1 MNRAERRRS
10 AKNREKNPR
19 TRKEKPPR
27 VPDVRTIKSHLQ
39 QAPSPQ
45 NVEKYIGQLVEQGL
59 PAAGADELIAYAAQ
73 YHETRARLNNPGKEI
88 EVLLET
94 SHAWADDRIEQSQ
107 ARGDRACAPGCGLCC
122 HLPLILAGAAE
133 VVYLADW
140 LKDNLADDQLEKVK
154 QRLKAKYCAD
164 SSPCAPDTR
173 SPCVLLEDSK
183 CLAYDAR
190 PFKCRAWNSL
200 SLRACES
207 AYGDGESPA
216 QVPVDTYAFVMGN
229 SILNGFSDAVDMEGL
244 DGGAYELGTA
254 LLRALE
260 MPNGAARWRNG
271 ERLFTAVDSE

>member
-10 AKNREKNPR
+10 SKKREKGPR
-19 TRKEKPPR
+19 TSKENAPR
-27 VPDVRTIKSHLQ
+27 VPDVRTIKSRLQ

-45 NVEKYIGQLVEQGL
+45 NVEKYVGQLVEQGL

-88 EVLLET
+88 EVLLEA
-94 SHAWADDRIEQSQ
+94 SHAWADDRIEQSH
-107 ARGDRACAPGCGLCC
+107 ARRDRACKAGCGLCC
-122 HLPLILAGAAE
+122 YLPLILAGAAE

-140 LKDNLADDQLEKVK
+140 LRDNLADDQLETVK
-154 QRLKAKYCAD
+154 RRLKAKYCAD
-164 SSPCAPDTR
+164 SSLSAPGTTNPCP
-173 SPCVLLEDSK
+173 LLEDSK
-183 CLAYDAR
+183 CMAYEAR

-229 SILNGFSDAVDMEGL
+229 SVLNGFSDAVDAEGL

-260 MPNGAARWRNG
+260 MPDCATRWRNG
-271 ERLFTAVDSE
+271 ERLFSAVDSQ